1 MIHLPISLQ
10 AWDTPAFPAAL
21 RQELEDLGGD
31 ALPLQQ
37 GLSLSSAVADGRV
50 EVMFIGAREDARFI
64 HARVGIFYAGIVA
77 GCNCADDPTPVEP
90 QHEYCELQ
98 LVIDRASA
106 ETTVT
111 LVADAQA

>member
-1 MIHLPISLQ
+1 MIHLPVSLQ

-37 GLSLSSAVADGRV
+37 GLSLSSAVADECI
-50 EVMFIGAREDARFI
+50 EVMFISATGDARHI
-64 HARVGIFYAGIVA
+64 RARVGVFFAGIVA
-77 GCNCADDPTPVEP
+77 GCNCADDPTPVES

-98 LVIDRASA
+98 LVIDRATSA
-106 ETTVT
+106 TAIE
-111 LVADAQA
+111 LPEQ